1 MGISPEMIFRI
12 ADKKRD
18 KSVNSSSFGEIMK
31 RVKLR
36 MSDEEINKFV
46 SVLGRKGLS
55 IEYDDYLE
63 CLSAFQ
69 INS

>member
-1 MGISPEMIFRI
+1 MVFRI

-18 KSVNSSSFGEIMK
+18 KSVSTTSLAEVMK
-31 RVKLR
+31 RLKLR
-36 MSDEEINKFV
+36 MTEEQIDKFLG
-46 SVLGRKGLS
+46 VLGRKTKNL
-55 IEYDDYLE
+55 EYDDYLE